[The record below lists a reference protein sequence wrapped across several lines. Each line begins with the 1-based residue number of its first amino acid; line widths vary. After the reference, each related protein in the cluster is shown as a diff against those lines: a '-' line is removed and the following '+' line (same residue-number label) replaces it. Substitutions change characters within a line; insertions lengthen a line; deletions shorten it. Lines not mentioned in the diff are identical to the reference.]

1 MRTSGSLFTPHF
13 EHQLFA
19 SLCCLF
25 LQVVLE
31 REIGL
36 RPLLRTAG
44 LRSFPFWLGT
54 WLGDALFMAIT
65 YQLVYML
72 GYSFRRTP
80 FLKPASPV
88 MLVLNI
94 LAPKAQLLMVYV
106 WTYNMK
112 NGLAA
117 ASNMSVLFFMM
128 AALPYF
134 FMLTIWAD
142 GGCLFFPRSCSASLR
157 IMPLSLGWS
166 SVWRNPRY
174 AGPVLDNGALPYSS
188 KLKVWVDCWWARWCF
203 CFCLLC

>member
-1 MRTSGSLFTPHF
+1 MRTSGSLFIPHF

-80 FLKPASPV
+80 FLQPASPV

-142 GGCLFFPRSCSASLR
+142 GGCLSSPTFLLCSFE
-157 IMPLSLGWS
+157 MLGMYRCHWGKFGLAEVS
-166 SVWRNPRY
+166 DM
-174 AGPVLDNGALPYSS
+174 PVLSCAMVCCLR
-188 KLKVWVDCWWARWCF
+188 LTVWADCWCACCCSCF
-203 CFCLLC
+203 

>member
-1 MRTSGSLFTPHF
+1 
-13 EHQLFA
+13 
-19 SLCCLF
+19 
-25 LQVVLE
+25 LE

-142 GGCLFFPRSCSASLR
+142 GGCLFPPPFLLCFFEDHAFVIGMKFGLAETSKCRSCSSRWCA
-157 IMPLSLGWS
+157 
-166 SVWRNPRY
+166 
-174 AGPVLDNGALPYSS
+174 ALLS
-188 KLKVWVDCWWARWCF
+188 KLTVWVDCWCTFCCF
-203 CFCLLC
+203 CF